1 MCLFEREG
9 WIMIKMNQQRVMVT
23 SSWALAFA
31 TFIVPHTALAEPGN
45 SYVGITS
52 GGPIAAPDRIAS
64 DDLRDLATSAQ
75 LSSENDIISA
85 NFSLDLTIS
94 GRQKISEES
103 DATGNAV
110 TFVSARSTN
119 LSIKASLPLNGTKDG
134 DFVDFKTFGND
145 GKLTIGFNT
154 YNAKFVSP
162 FATLPDL
169 AQFARG
175 CIVHAGKDW
184 VSGPQRGSLQKVDAV
199 LDAYDASQTTIG
211 SIPARLEAAAK
222 ATAADG
228 DSGFGA
234 SALAY
239 CKVGGGAKVGNAND
253 YLRFAKEAGGN
264 PNFSPAAWRRRYLDP
279 QNTVFFGGEASF
291 GYNRFSVVNR
301 TTISTVTVDRVG
313 FDVSARAGL
322 ILGNSGTVLMASGG
336 FTRTYSA
343 KDLVDVC
350 SAPDPSGK
358 TTCVNG
364 QDGAPD
370 RSETGYGAVSV
381 RKVLLRNSVGEPI
394 LGIRPSVTYILK
406 DKDWQF
412 ELPVYLQRNEKGG
425 LDAGVKLIYNTGRD
439 KIGLGAFVG
448 TSF

>member
-1 MCLFEREG
+1 
-9 WIMIKMNQQRVMVT
+9 MIKKKQQRALLT
-23 SSWALAFA
+23 SAWALALA
-31 TFIVPHTALAEPGN
+31 AFIVPHAALAEPGN

-52 GGPIAAPDRIAS
+52 GGPIEAPDRIAS
-64 DDLRDLATSAQ
+64 DDLRDLTTSAQ
-75 LSSENDIISA
+75 LSSENDVISA
-85 NFSLDLTIS
+85 NFSLDLTVS
-94 GRQKISEES
+94 GRQTISEEN
-103 DATGNAV
+103 GV

-119 LSIKASLPLNGTKDG
+119 LAVKANLPLNGTKDG

-175 CIVHAGKDW
+175 CIIHAGKDW
-184 VSGPQRGSLQKVDAV
+184 LSGPQLGSPEKVEAV
-199 LDAYDASQTTIG
+199 LDAYDASKAVYG
-211 SIPARLEAAAK
+211 SIPPRLEAAAK

-234 SALAY
+234 YALAY
-239 CKVGGGAKVGNAND
+239 CKVGGGAKVGNANH

-264 PNFSPAAWRRRYLDP
+264 PNFSPAAWRRRYFDP
-279 QNTVFFGGEASF
+279 QNTFFLGGEASF

-301 TTISTVTVDRVG
+301 TTISTARVDRVG

-336 FTRTYSA
+336 FTRTYTA

-364 QDGAPD
+364 QDGFPD
-370 RSETGYGAVSV
+370 RSETGYGTVSV

-394 LGIRPSVTYILK
+394 LGIRPSVTYILD

-412 ELPVYLQRNEKGG
+412 ELPVYLQRNDKGG
-425 LDAGVKLIYNTGRD
+425 LDAGVKLIYNTGKD
-439 KIGLGAFVG
+439 KVGLGAFVG